1 MVMEYAKLAREIAL
15 VSSKISRLTVKVGT
29 GYSDRD
35 RQRRLLKRN
44 L

>member
-1 MVMEYAKLAREIAL
+1 MEAKEIAL
-15 VSSKISRLTVKVGT
+15 VSSKIRRLTMRGGT

-35 RQRRLLKRN
+35 LQRRLLKRN